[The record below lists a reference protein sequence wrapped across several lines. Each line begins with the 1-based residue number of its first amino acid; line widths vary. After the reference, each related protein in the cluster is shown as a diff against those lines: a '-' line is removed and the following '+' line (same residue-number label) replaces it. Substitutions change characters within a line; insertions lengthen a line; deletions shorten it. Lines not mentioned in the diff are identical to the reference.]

1 MTRDPRYRCVHA
13 LLWPTKDISAAQDG
27 SDTMP
32 WPSVWWVGG
41 VRHGSNTTCLIEDY
55 RRQETT

>member
-27 SDTMP
+27 SDMIS
-32 WPSVWWVGG
+32 WPQVWPGTV
-41 VRHGSNTTCLIEDY
+41 CLIEDY
-55 RRQETT
+55 RRQERT